1 MILRLATAN
10 ENRSEREGAASVVP
24 SPHLPVGETYFQR
37 SREAAEGLAP
47 SAVVFEPEER
57 TDTVNLLEFHFQTA
71 AGHGTPLSPPA
82 GLVVQVDTVHVKAFA
97 YPLDLALRL
106 GFVFQE
112 DLQRECHAILVP

>member
-37 SREAAEGLAP
+37 SREAAEGLAA

-57 TDTVNLLEFHFQTA
+57 TDTVNLL

>member
-1 MILRLATAN
+1 MRPLKHVNVSQIRRFCGKCRN
-10 ENRSEREGAASVVP
+10 
-24 SPHLPVGETYFQR
+24 
-37 SREAAEGLAP
+37 